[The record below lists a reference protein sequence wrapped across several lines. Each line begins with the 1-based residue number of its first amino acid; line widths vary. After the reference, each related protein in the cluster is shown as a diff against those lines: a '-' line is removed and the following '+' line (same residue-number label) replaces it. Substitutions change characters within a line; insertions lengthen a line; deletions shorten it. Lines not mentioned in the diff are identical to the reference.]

1 MKLVKTL
8 ITSSLLFAAAMAS
21 AQVQWLP
28 MSENDLSATQL
39 DRNARNLP
47 ASAHIESQAVNYAWS
62 PERAAEGRPFRGGPT
77 PAPSDRPQS
86 SSRGYW
92 VDVTGAELAA
102 GVSLPISA
110 PGAVIRISALENQS
124 RVALSAAELQLA
136 VNGRVVSAE
145 FGASGSDLRG
155 QGMPVPEATLAF
167 QLGGDSAAGELTLRH
182 GGVPADQALVVH
194 VHEPN
199 SAWVARLSLPR
210 QNVLSGESLSFDL
223 SLGDARQSLQPDSI
237 QAVLISPDAGQS
249 WPLAASRAGRLFLD
263 AVPLASRSQPGA
275 GLYEAHVYTEATVNG
290 ITIRRDLTMALNIA
304 PAIAR
309 FNGSVSQGRSTGLNL
324 ILGVETL
331 APGRYQVNAE
341 VFGTDA
347 KGRLQPMAFVQSAA
361 VLGTGRGQ
369 IQLDIDADLMRSSG
383 LQAPYEVQNLML
395 LDQGRMYLLEQRQR
409 ALRIAR

>member
-8 ITSSLLFAAAMAS
+8 ISSSLLVAASMAS

-28 MSENDLSATQL
+28 MSENDLSANQL

-47 ASAHIESQAVNYAWS
+47 ASAHIESQAVNFAWS
-62 PERAAEGRPFRGGPT
+62 PERAAQGRPFRGGPT
-77 PAPSDRPQS
+77 PASSDRPEATSQ
-86 SSRGYW
+86 GYW
-92 VDVTGAELAA
+92 VDITGAQLAR
-102 GVSLPISA
+102 GVNLPISA
-110 PGAVIRISALENQS
+110 PGAVVRISALENQS
-124 RVALSAAELQLA
+124 RIALSANELQIA
-136 VNGRVVSAE
+136 VNGRAVGAE

-155 QGMPVPEATLAF
+155 QGMTVPEATLAF
-167 QLGGDSAAGELTLRH
+167 RLGRGSDAGELTLRH

-199 SAWVARLSLPR
+199 SPWIARLGLPR

-237 QAVLISPDAGQS
+237 QAVLVSPDAGQT
-249 WPLAASRAGRLFLD
+249 WPLTASRSGEL
-263 AVPLASRSQPGA
+263 VLAAAPTAARSQPGA
-275 GLYEAHVYTEATVNG
+275 GLYEAHVYTETAVNG
-290 ITIRRDLTMALNIA
+290 ITIRRDLTLALNIA

-309 FNGSVSQGRSTGLNL
+309 FDGSVRQGRSDGLNL
-324 ILGVETL
+324 GLGVETL

-347 KGRLQPMAFVQSAA
+347 RGQLQPMAFVQSAA
-361 VLGTGRGQ
+361 VLGAGRGQ
-369 IQLDIDADLMRSSG
+369 IQLDIDADLLRASG
-383 LQAPYEVQNLML
+383 LKAPYEVQNLML
-395 LDQGRMYLLEQRQR
+395 LDQGRMYLLEQRAR